1 MLLIPPQAR
10 LRTLLEEEWAQF
22 GYALYADRDA
32 PAESSLLRVGF
43 GKHIGTPLCSLA
55 SSDPGYL
62 RCWRSRTRAHAALA
76 LLSACLCLPL
86 DDAAATIGISSANH

>member
-1 MLLIPPQAR
+1 MPPPDSTDACCFVLLIPPQAR

-62 RCWRSRTRAHAALA
+62 RC
-76 LLSACLCLPL
+76 
-86 DDAAATIGISSANH
+86 